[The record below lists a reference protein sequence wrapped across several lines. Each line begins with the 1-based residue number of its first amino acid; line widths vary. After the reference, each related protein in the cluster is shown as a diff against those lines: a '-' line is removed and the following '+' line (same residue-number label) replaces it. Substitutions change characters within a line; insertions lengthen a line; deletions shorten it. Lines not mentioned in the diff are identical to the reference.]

1 MAQRLLSRPPPN
13 NIMQLENKVAF
24 ITGAR
29 RGIGRAIALKYA
41 QNGADCVLLARSA
54 PDELAEEIR
63 GLGRRAV
70 ALACDVSDNDQ
81 VEAAVK
87 QSMGEFGKIDVLVNN
102 AGIAQD
108 GLLIRMKLEQWQ
120 NVIDVNLSGAFYC
133 TKAVARHMLKANAGR
148 IINISSVIGQ
158 MGNAGQANYA
168 ASKAGLIGFTKSI
181 AKELGSRGITCNA
194 IAPGFITTDMTSD
207 MSEEAKT
214 LLLQNVPLG
223 TLGEPEDVAEL
234 ALFLA
239 GTGARYITGQ
249 VLNVDGGL
257 VM

>member
-1 MAQRLLSRPPPN
+1 
-13 NIMQLENKVAF
+13 MQLENKVAF

-29 RGIGRAIALKYA
+29 RGIGRAIALKMA

-54 PDELAEEIR
+54 PEELAEEIR
-63 GLGRRAV
+63 GIGRRAL
-70 ALACDVSDNDQ
+70 AIACDVSDNEQ

-87 QSMGEFGKIDVLVNN
+87 QSIAEFGKIDVLVNN

-133 TKAVARHMLKANAGR
+133 TKAVARYMLKANAGR
-148 IINISSVIGQ
+148 IINITSVIGQ

-168 ASKAGLIGFTKSI
+168 ASKAGLIGFTKSV
-181 AKELGSRGITCNA
+181 AKELGSRSITCNA

-207 MSEEAKT
+207 LTDEAKEQ
-214 LLLQNVPLG
+214 LLQNVPLG
-223 TLGEPEDVAEL
+223 TLGQPDDVAEL

-239 GTGARYITGQ
+239 GPGARYITGQ

>member
-1 MAQRLLSRPPPN
+1 
-13 NIMQLENKVAF
+13 MQLENKVAF

-29 RGIGRAIALKYA
+29 RGIGRAIALNYA

-54 PDELAEEIR
+54 PDELADEIR
-63 GLGRRAV
+63 SLGRRAV
-70 ALACDVSDNDQ
+70 TLACDVSDNDQ

-148 IINISSVIGQ
+148 IINVSSVIGQ

-214 LLLQNVPLG
+214 LLLQSVPLG

-239 GTGARYITGQ
+239 GPGARYITGQ

>member
-1 MAQRLLSRPPPN
+1 
-13 NIMQLENKVAF
+13 
-24 ITGAR
+24 
-29 RGIGRAIALKYA
+29 
-41 QNGADCVLLARSA
+41 
-54 PDELAEEIR
+54 
-63 GLGRRAV
+63 
-70 ALACDVSDNDQ
+70 
-81 VEAAVK
+81 
-87 QSMGEFGKIDVLVNN
+87 
-102 AGIAQD
+102 
-108 GLLIRMKLEQWQ
+108 
-120 NVIDVNLSGAFYC
+120 VIDVNLSGAFYC

-148 IINISSVIGQ
+148 IINVSSVIGQ

-239 GTGARYITGQ
+239 GPGARYITGQ